1 MLGSIAAMARWFG
14 TEILELTVMDN
25 GFCPRNA
32 VQQRPIEMAAFLTA
46 SIRIPRIDVLLP
58 SENDP

>member
-25 GFCPRNA
+25 GLRPRNELA
-32 VQQRPIEMAAFLTA
+32 VFPTA
-46 SIRIPRIDVLLP
+46 SIEIIEIPGIDVLL
-58 SENDP
+58 SL